1 VDLSALRNLCICLL
15 IPAFLYGCSDPFACS
30 DPPQGYN
37 GRIDLAEYPWLKGKR
52 VFIDPGHGGE
62 SGQDRFRRGPHGV
75 TEEEANLSVAL
86 TLSDM
91 LRGAGCNVAMSR
103 TGDIPVPLDRR
114 AAMAAEF
121 EPDLFIS
128 IHHNGSPRREDG
140 VQYPAVLFWSSPQ
153 LRPLSYRL
161 ACLLRDEFE
170 KIMDGE
176 GVVLSDLAVFP
187 EAGTRVLRKTKY
199 LCPGILGEGGFFSHQ
214 AHARHLAD
222 REYLVTEAEAYFSA
236 IAELF
241 SRGIPSAEVL
251 ISAPFDREH
260 PLEKAIHQRKPQ
272 LTLRLFS
279 GHDSAVT
286 KKNSLRVTLNR
297 LPVSFKQESPTDF
310 KVRYSGKLPA
320 GYHTL
325 RFSFEN
331 TLGQPSMVF
340 RSTFFVIPEKN
351 EYRSMMQRG
360 QSLIRSSGGRVRGL
374 RMLLGALS
382 LGCTDPQADR
392 LTWHIARGFA
402 MHGMREEADYYY
414 SRLHHFFPESKYRKK
429 VPKRL
434 RTYRFPVD
442 YRGRPVPIRHQDKK
456 PVTRYPSPSS

>member
-1 VDLSALRNLCICLL
+1 MDLSALRNLCICLL
-15 IPAFLYGCSDPFACS
+15 VPFFLYWFSYSFSCS
-30 DPPQGYN
+30 DPPQQYS

-62 SGQDRFRRGPHGV
+62 SEQDRFRCGPHGV
-75 TEEEANLSVAL
+75 TEEEANLTVAL
-86 TLSDM
+86 VLADM
-91 LRGAGCNVAMSR
+91 LRGAGCLVAMSR
-103 TGDIPVPLDRR
+103 TADIPVPLDTR

-140 VQYPAVLFWSSPQ
+140 VQYPAVLFWGSAG

-161 ACLLRDEFE
+161 ACLLRDQFE
-170 KIMDGE
+170 KIMEGE

-199 LCPGILGEGGFFSHQ
+199 LCPGILGEGGFFSHDT
-214 AHARHLAD
+214 HARHLAD

-241 SRGIPSAEVL
+241 DRGIPSAEVL
-251 ISAPFDREH
+251 ISAPFDKEH
-260 PLEKAIHQRKPQ
+260 PMDNAIHQHKPE

-279 GHDSAVT
+279 GHDSAVI
-286 KKNSLRVTLNR
+286 KKGSLQVTLDR
-297 LPVSFKQESPTDF
+297 LPVTVKKESPTDF
-310 KVRYSGKLPA
+310 RVHYNGKLPA

-340 RSTFFVIPEKN
+340 RSTFFIIPEKG
-351 EYRSMMQRG
+351 EYQSMIQGG
-360 QSLIRSSGGRVRGL
+360 QSLISSRSGRVRGL

-382 LGCTDPQADR
+382 LGCTDPRADM

-402 MHGMREEADYYY
+402 MLGMKEEADYYY
-414 SRLHHFFPESKYRKK
+414 GRLYHFFPESNYRKK

-434 RTYRFPVD
+434 HTYRFPVD
-442 YRGRPVPIRHQDKK
+442 YRGRPVPIRHQEKT
-456 PVTRYPSPSS
+456 PATVGTSTI